1 MTQLLGSFRGHAVST
16 WNVGT
21 PPARLGAF
29 GAPPWAEILKPR
41 ATAATIASGAEPAS
55 PFQTVLVVEQ
65 QLRIARRA
73 ASEFSIL
80 ETCMASLVLALCLDS
95 ATLPG

>member
-1 MTQLLGSFRGHAVST
+1 MTQLLGSFRGHPVST

-29 GAPPWAEILKPR
+29 GAPPCAEILKPR
-41 ATAATIASGAEPAS
+41 ATASTIAIAAGPAS

-65 QLRIARRA
+65 QLRVARRVTI
-73 ASEFSIL
+73 EFSIL